1 MAIQLGAGVDKSAV
15 SHREPVNTV
24 SGERK
29 GRHIQRSR
37 FAEDAEPCQ
46 SGQQVDACKELHEAG
61 HPETPQAQASV
72 DFRTGLGKTK
82 QSLTTPDKVAGTQAK
97 KTNGDRHEGRTCKR
111 ECLRFHFMSPFF
123 EVCALIF
130 LSITAALDDY
140 YESFSTA
147 RK

>member
-1 MAIQLGAGVDKSAV
+1 MKPGIQKPHSPRDRL
-15 SHREPVNTV
+15 T
-24 SGERK
+24 SGL
-29 GRHIQRSR
+29 
-37 FAEDAEPCQ
+37 
-46 SGQQVDACKELHEAG
+46 V
-61 HPETPQAQASV
+61 
-72 DFRTGLGKTK
+72 LGKPK
-82 QSLTTPDKVAGTQAK
+82 QGLTTPDKVAGTKAK